1 MSASGL
7 GPAGFI
13 GLGQIGAGLAA
24 NLHAWPDGLVVCDV
38 VEAATAP
45 FAEKGATV
53 AATPA
58 DVARAGA
65 GFISVMVLD
74 GVQVREV
81 VLGDDGIVHGATP
94 GTIVAVHSTI
104 EAETAVDVASQAA
117 EHGVAVLDA
126 PVTGGFAAAYE
137 GRIAFMVGGEP
148 DAVARARPVL
158 ELMSELIVETGPVGS
173 ATQLK
178 VARNLLTWVGF
189 AAAREAEEMVLR
201 AGLRVSDLAAVTRHS
216 DMLTGGTSAIML
228 RESTE
233 ALPADDGLRPI
244 MEHTRGLGEK
254 DLQLA
259 VDLAETLGV
268 DAPFSAIALER
279 LADALGVPHDAE

>member
-13 GLGQIGAGLAA
+13 GLGQIGAGLAG
-24 NLHAWPDGLVVCDV
+24 NLHAWPGGLVVCDV

-74 GVQVREV
+74 GAQVRDV
-81 VLGDDGIVHGATP
+81 VLGDDGIVNAAAP

-104 EAETAVDVASQAA
+104 ESETAVEGAAAAA

-137 GRIAFMVGGEP
+137 GRIAFMVGGEAE
-148 DAVARARPVL
+148 AVERARPVL
-158 ELMSELIVETGPVGS
+158 ELMSGLIVETGAVGS

-189 AAAREAEEMVLR
+189 AAAREAQEMVLR

-233 ALPADDGLRPI
+233 PLAADDGLRSI
-244 MEHTRGLGEK
+244 MEHTRGWGEK

-268 DAPFSAIALER
+268 DAPFSTIACER
-279 LADALGVPHDAE
+279 LAEALGVPHDGA